1 MTVIY
6 HLKNLK
12 TPKLMFRGFFYTF
25 LPNCYIIFMNI
36 VFQINVLILNPV

>member
-12 TPKLMFRGFFYTF
+12 TPKLMFRGFFILF
-25 LPNCYIIFMNI
+25 CQIAILFFMNI